1 MKLKIIFITI
11 FLVINSF
18 SQIREVKPFSSFKQG
33 DFEANFSTNLGA
45 AFSKNNVTTTN
56 QYFNYYDST
65 YTTSKNNSENS
76 SKDYLM
82 LLTASIG
89 YYFVD
94 GLSFEPE
101 LDINL
106 ITDDEISIS
115 ILANLTY
122 NFSTS
127 NSKTYPYV
135 KVGYGISNY
144 VTYNNYYGGS
154 TDNSLDTQLINTA
167 LGIKLASAS
176 GSVMRIE
183 LNYKYYTNS
192 SSYSYGDQYNK
203 TTIESES
210 GIDALSIAI
219 GYSILF

>member
-1 MKLKIIFITI
+1 MKLKIIFIAI

-18 SQIREVKPFSSFKQG
+18 SQIREVKPFSSFKKG

-45 AFSKNNVTTTN
+45 AFSKRNVTATN

-65 YTTSKNNSENS
+65 YTTSRNNSENS
-76 SKDYLM
+76 SRVFLM
-82 LLTASIG
+82 LFTASIG
-89 YYFVD
+89 YYFID

-144 VTYNNYYGGS
+144 VTNYNYYGGS
-154 TDNSLDTQLINTA
+154 TDNSLDTHLFNAA
-167 LGIKLASAS
+167 LGIKLASTS
-176 GSVMRIE
+176 GSVMRLE

-192 SSYSYGDQYNK
+192 SSYSYSDQYNQ